1 MGTQVGKSSKGQYAV
16 GMDTSKVV
24 PGGVQ
29 LCSLDQLQGQQAGEL
44 ALHLVPPSPVSLLTF
59 CADHFCVSPVPKCC
73 HTPCECPEIRD
84 CLRILVPTAGLEQR
98 RCSGRLWNERGENG
112 PMNG

>member
-29 LCSLDQLQGQQAGEL
+29 LGGLDQLQGQQAGEL
-44 ALHLVPPSPVSLLTF
+44 ALHLVPPSPVQ
-59 CADHFCVSPVPKCC
+59 
-73 HTPCECPEIRD
+73 
-84 CLRILVPTAGLEQR
+84 G
-98 RCSGRLWNERGENG
+98 
-112 PMNG
+112 